1 MNTYKSSVH
10 KKLMSMNSGN
20 ADSVLHRIHS
30 TLVHVEN
37 WILVF
42 TLFSMILIAVLQIL
56 LRNFF
61 GFGIIW
67 AETLV
72 RVLVLWTALIGAM
85 VATRQ
90 SKHINIDII
99 TRYLAHNARSLSNAL
114 VNLFTAAVC
123 LIVMYYS
130 LIFVLLERED
140 GSLAFANVPNW
151 LCESIIPIAF
161 LIMGARY
168 LVAFFSDLL
177 QVFHKAT

>member
-1 MNTYKSSVH
+1 
-10 KKLMSMNSGN
+10 MNSGN

-99 TRYLAHNARSLSNAL
+99 TRLVSSKGRTMINAL
-114 VNLFTAAVC
+114 ANLFTAIVC
-123 LIVMYYS
+123 LVVMYYS
-130 LIFVLLERED
+130 VIFVAVEYED

-151 LCESIIPIAF
+151 L
-161 LIMGARY
+161 
-168 LVAFFSDLL
+168 
-177 QVFHKAT
+177 